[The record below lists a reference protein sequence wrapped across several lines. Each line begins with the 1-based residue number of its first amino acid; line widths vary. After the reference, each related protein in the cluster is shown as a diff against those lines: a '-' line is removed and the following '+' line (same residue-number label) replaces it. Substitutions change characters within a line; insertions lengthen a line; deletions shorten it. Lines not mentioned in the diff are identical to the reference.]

1 MLLVSIDT
9 LRADRL
15 GSYGYAAAETPRLDA
30 LAARGLRFAQAT
42 TVIPLTLPA
51 HSSLMTGTFP
61 AHHGVRDNGG
71 FYLAEEQVTLA
82 EVLSERGYRTGGFI
96 AAFVLDGRWGIGQGF
111 GRYFDDFDLDGYEQ
125 AAGMDAIQRPGSTVV
140 DQALEWLD
148 ADRDQKF
155 FAWVHLYDPHTPY
168 EAPEPYRVRFPR
180 TASGAYDAEIA
191 VADTQLGRL
200 LDKLQVDGRL
210 DETLV
215 VVLSDHGE
223 MLGEHGEHTHGF
235 FIYDAAVHIPLI
247 IAGPGVPARVVPNQV
262 RIVDVMPTVL
272 DLLGEPAPPA
282 VQGVSLRPLAEGGGL
297 KLVAQSE
304 SWYPRYHYG

>member
-282 VQGVSLRPLAEGGGL
+282 VQGVSLRPLAEGGG
-297 KLVAQSE
+297 
-304 SWYPRYHYG
+304 